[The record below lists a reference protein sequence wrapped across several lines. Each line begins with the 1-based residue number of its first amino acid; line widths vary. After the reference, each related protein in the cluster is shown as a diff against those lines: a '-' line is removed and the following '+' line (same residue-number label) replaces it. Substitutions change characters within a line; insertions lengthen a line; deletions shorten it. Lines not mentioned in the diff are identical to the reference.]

1 MGNWREIIF
10 VHPWRGTDGKEES
23 TGEVEKV
30 GEEALQKGKKVEH
43 RQKHSAVM

>member
-23 TGEVEKV
+23 AGEVEKV
-30 GEEALQKGKKVEH
+30 GEEALQKG
-43 RQKHSAVM
+43 R